1 MVVMPKNDNIM
12 INDFLSKL
20 VVVGCL

>member
-20 VVVGCL
+20 TDAGFS